1 MFSSITRSFA
11 FLARTPLVPPTPT
24 GPAMVELTT
33 ITRAAPAA
41 AGPSRP
47 RAYSRTVSN
56 MSVKSG
62 YNAQDGAARPAMAKR
77 PSASRM
83 DSRMSGF
90 GMSPIAESKRWA
102 SDKGK
107 KELYSDESGA
117 IGAGVSRPR
126 AITNCT
132 GLTGSRSTT
141 WLTRMRRSTRTL
153 TPSQQPSRSSRR

>member
-33 ITRAAPAA
+33 MTRAAPAAAA

-47 RAYSRTVSN
+47 RAYSRSFSN

-62 YNAQDGAARPAMAKR
+62 YNAQESGAVAARPAMAKR

-90 GMSPIAESKRWA
+90 GMSPIAESRRWA

-117 IGAGVSRPR
+117 IGAGVSHIYMQSLER
-126 AITNCT
+126 C
-132 GLTGSRSTT
+132 
-141 WLTRMRRSTRTL
+141 
-153 TPSQQPSRSSRR
+153 